1 MEASGSFGNCLEY
14 ARIRRCKLVSTSSG
28 AINFGA
34 LSDLS
39 FSGLQ
44 LSGLFLLLLRPSQER
59 VFCSST
65 TRQSRHSTDGTSTNL
80 WGEANID
87 NPPTTAAN
95 TGCYFGCFCYVV
107 SCACRESFI
116 SYYSLRSERARHRR
130 PLRTSSR
137 RDAPPHS
144 VVEIRP
150 LCHIFASP
158 GQRSRCQPLSRGSCL
173 RYSGKPAQN

>member
-14 ARIRRCKLVSTSSG
+14 AGIRRRKLVSTSSG

-39 FSGLQ
+39 FTGLQ

-65 TRQSRHSTDGTSTNL
+65 TRQSRHGTDGTSTNL

-87 NPPTTAAN
+87 NPPRTAAN
-95 TGCYFGCFCYVV
+95 TGCYFGCL
-107 SCACRESFI
+107 
-116 SYYSLRSERARHRR
+116 LRGLMCVPRILHLVLQS
-130 PLRTSSR
+130 T
-137 RDAPPHS
+137 
-144 VVEIRP
+144 
-150 LCHIFASP
+150 
-158 GQRSRCQPLSRGSCL
+158 Q
-173 RYSGKPAQN
+173 